1 MSALTWVF
9 FGLSVGGA
17 LFTLNGLRPLAKAG
31 GLGVPVFFAG
41 WLTTELAPHNL
52 VVVVLATIGFAIG
65 GAVDGWA
72 GWVGLGLD
80 LLSVV
85 GLVVLIRQSDRARG
99 VIDEALVA
107 GLGERYA
114 SPLLD
119 QPVPNDLRVPW
130 RQLTIPFRPKLPH
143 VTKHR
148 DVRYADG
155 AGKRHLLDVYHRDD
169 RPQGAPVLL
178 QVHGG
183 GWVIGTKD
191 QQGLPLMNHLAARGW
206 VCVAPNY
213 RLAPRTKMGGMVS
226 DVEAA
231 LAWTREHIA
240 EYGGDPDNIV
250 ITGGS
255 AGGHLCSLVALRNVD
270 VIRACVAF
278 YGVYD
283 ICGDTGHKES
293 IRTRE
298 ELLGRLVVEKR
309 YQDDPELYA
318 SYSPIRQVRPDSP
331 PFFVIHGAHDTLVP
345 VVEARLLVEKLREI
359 STSTVVYAEL
369 PGTQHGFEVFPS
381 VRTAHV
387 VRGVERFLSA
397 TVGRASGEGVAA
409 PGSAVAS

>member
-9 FGLSVGGA
+9 FGLSVAGA
-17 LFTLNGLRPLAKAG
+17 VMTANGLRPLARG
-31 GLGVPVFFAG
+31 TLGVPVFFAG

-52 VVVVLATIGFAIG
+52 AVVVLGTIGFAAG
-65 GAVDGWA
+65 GAVHGTA
-72 GWVGLGLD
+72 GWVALVLD
-80 LLSVV
+80 VFSVV
-85 GLVVLIRQSDRARG
+85 GLVVLIRQADRARD
-99 VIDEALVA
+99 VIDAALVE
-107 GLGERYA
+107 GLGETYA

-119 QPVPNDLRVPW
+119 RPVPDDLRVPW
-130 RQLTIPFRPKLPH
+130 RQLTIPFRPKQPH

-148 DVRYADG
+148 DVRYAEG

-240 EYGGDPDNIV
+240 EYGGDPDSIV

-255 AGGHLCSLVALRNVD
+255 AGGHLCSLVALRNAD
-270 VIRACVAF
+270 VLAACVAF

-283 ICGDTGHKES
+283 ICADTGHKES

-298 ELLGRLVVEKR
+298 DLLGRMVVEAK
-309 YQDDPELYA
+309 YADDPELYA
-318 SYSPIRQVRPDSP
+318 SYSPIRQVRPNAP
-331 PFFVIHGAHDTLVP
+331 PFFVIHGVQDTLVP
-345 VVEARLLVEKLREI
+345 VEEARLLVKTLRAT

-381 VRTAHV
+381 IRTAHM
-387 VRGVERFLSA
+387 VRGVERFLAA
-397 TVGRASGEGVAA
+397 TVGRAVGEGVAA
-409 PGSAVAS
+409 PGSVAAS